1 MTAGLF
7 SACGVYCVAGSSENT
22 SAHSCTTL
30 AQVLRKGEAQRFQQH
45 TELGNRRLLWHGT
58 NVAVVAAVLKT
69 GLRIMPHSG
78 GRVGEPWTK
87 FLVLLV
93 CVMPRSHDLLPD
105 NDHAQTHDAER

>member
-1 MTAGLF
+1 MWSLLRGTLQTVPPAHELH
-7 SACGVYCVAGSSENT
+7 GV
-22 SAHSCTTL
+22 

-78 GRVGEPWTK
+78 GRVGEPVTK
-87 FLVLLV
+87 LYMLCLIAQ
-93 CVMPRSHDLLPD
+93 CQCHLTCYLDLLPG
-105 NDHAQTHDAER
+105 RRPCSK